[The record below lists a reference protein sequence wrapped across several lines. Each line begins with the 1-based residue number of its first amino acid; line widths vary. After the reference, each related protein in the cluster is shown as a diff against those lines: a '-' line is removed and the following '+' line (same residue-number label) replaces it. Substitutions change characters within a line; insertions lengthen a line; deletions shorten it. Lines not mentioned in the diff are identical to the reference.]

1 MSFCTKCGNQIPENA
16 KFCTRCGQKV
26 AVFTPAPQQTPVT
39 PAPETAPIYEAPAA
53 PVYEAPAAPVYE
65 APAAPVYEAPAP
77 EAVPFPAYEAPKS
90 AYAEPAP
97 EAVPFPAYE
106 APKSAYAEPAPKAAP
121 FPAYEAPTAVK
132 QPEPPVY
139 QPPVYQAPQAPVYQP
154 PVQNASAPAQNAYD
168 VPWQNT
174 PAKKKSGGKIGA
186 IIACVL
192 GGVAV
197 LAAII
202 IGLIL
207 VLNGLKGKGDPNL
220 GMYEAVSCDAY
231 GMELGVDDEWIELK
245 SGGKAVLKLMGEE
258 YNCKWSLDGEDLTIK
273 QAGDEYD
280 GTLADGMLTID
291 FGSMT
296 YTYVMEGQD
305 PSVVA
310 PTQEPESLSH
320 VGTWTLVRAEGGDA
334 DEFLN
339 EDMIA
344 LLEEMGMVIYVELY
358 EDGTGV
364 MSVDDFYTLTWH
376 DNTIVLEDGT
386 EATFAVVDGEL
397 LVESDGTTLVFT
409 SGDITD
415 IPMVEPTEA
424 EPEET
429 EPAETEPEVE
439 DEMKA
444 IREYWEGE
452 WYGWWIIYTGEGYFA
467 DMEDTGW
474 DAYARIKIYDDGT
487 GDLVLWDSDT
497 SADSPLAECEFNV
510 ESGISDAGVLVSDS
524 GYFIDTDLT
533 YADWYVDP
541 ASSVVDM
548 FDDMIAIYG
557 TYEDPDD
564 SESYCDYYIILRPWG
579 MYWDDVYEGDTSE
592 TIYDNMMPFEYG
604 NWYTPLLRAGVTEMP
619 NSFEE
624 GEALLEEAE

>member
-77 EAVPFPAYEAPKS
+77 EAVPFPAYEAPQNT
-90 AYAEPAP
+90 
-97 EAVPFPAYE
+97 
-106 APKSAYAEPAPKAAP
+106 YAEPAPKAAP

-397 LVESDGTTLVFT
+397 LVESDGTTLVFVP
-409 SGDITD
+409 GNIDD
-415 IPMVEPTEA
+415 IPAVEPV
-424 EPEET
+424 ET
-429 EPAETEPEVE
+429 EPEETEPEVE

-604 NWYTPLLRAGVTEMP
+604 EWYTPLLRAGVTEMP
-619 NSFEE
+619 DSFEE

>member
-39 PAPETAPIYEAPAA
+39 PVAEPAPI
-53 PVYEAPAAPVYE
+53 YEAPAAPVYE

-106 APKSAYAEPAPKAAP
+106 APQNTYAEPAPKAAP
-121 FPAYEAPTAVK
+121 FPAYEAPAAVK

-174 PAKKKSGGKIGA
+174 PAKKSGGKVGA

-310 PTQEPESLSH
+310 PTQEPESLPH

-344 LLEEMGMVIYVELY
+344 LLEEMGMMIYVELY

-429 EPAETEPEVE
+429 KPAETEPEVE
-439 DEMKA
+439 DETKA
-444 IREYWEGE
+444 IRDYWEGE
-452 WYGWWIIYTGEGYFA
+452 WYGWWIVYTGEGYFA
-467 DMEDTGW
+467 DLEDTGW
-474 DAYARIKIYDDGT
+474 DCYARIEVYDDNT
-487 GDLVLWDSDT
+487 GYLVMWDSDG
-497 SADSPLAECEFNV
+497 SADDPLAECEFNV

-524 GYFIDTDLT
+524 GYFIDADLS

-557 TYEDPDD
+557 TYEDPED

-579 MYWDDVYEGDTSE
+579 MDWEDIDGADTSE
-592 TIYDNMMPFEYG
+592 TIYDDMMPFEYY
-604 NWYTPLLRAGVTEMP
+604 NWYMPLLEMGVATMPDSFDAGMEML
-619 NSFEE
+619 
-624 GEALLEEAE
+624 GE

>member
-65 APAAPVYEAPAP
+65 APAP
-77 EAVPFPAYEAPKS
+77 EAVPFPAYEAPQNT
-90 AYAEPAP
+90 
-97 EAVPFPAYE
+97 
-106 APKSAYAEPAPKAAP
+106 YAEPAPKAAP

-273 QAGDEYD
+273 QAGDE
-280 GTLADGMLTID
+280 
-291 FGSMT
+291 
-296 YTYVMEGQD
+296 
-305 PSVVA
+305 
-310 PTQEPESLSH
+310 
-320 VGTWTLVRAEGGDA
+320 
-334 DEFLN
+334 
-339 EDMIA
+339 
-344 LLEEMGMVIYVELY
+344 
-358 EDGTGV
+358 
-364 MSVDDFYTLTWH
+364 
-376 DNTIVLEDGT
+376 
-386 EATFAVVDGEL
+386 
-397 LVESDGTTLVFT
+397 
-409 SGDITD
+409 
-415 IPMVEPTEA
+415 
-424 EPEET
+424 
-429 EPAETEPEVE
+429 
-439 DEMKA
+439 
-444 IREYWEGE
+444 
-452 WYGWWIIYTGEGYFA
+452 
-467 DMEDTGW
+467 
-474 DAYARIKIYDDGT
+474 
-487 GDLVLWDSDT
+487 
-497 SADSPLAECEFNV
+497 
-510 ESGISDAGVLVSDS
+510 
-524 GYFIDTDLT
+524 
-533 YADWYVDP
+533 
-541 ASSVVDM
+541 
-548 FDDMIAIYG
+548 
-557 TYEDPDD
+557 
-564 SESYCDYYIILRPWG
+564 
-579 MYWDDVYEGDTSE
+579 
-592 TIYDNMMPFEYG
+592 
-604 NWYTPLLRAGVTEMP
+604 
-619 NSFEE
+619 
-624 GEALLEEAE
+624 

>member
-39 PAPETAPIYEAPAA
+39 SAPETAPIYEAPAA

-77 EAVPFPAYEAPKS
+77 EAVPFPAYEAPQNT
-90 AYAEPAP
+90 
-97 EAVPFPAYE
+97 
-106 APKSAYAEPAPKAAP
+106 YAEPAPKAAP

-174 PAKKKSGGKIGA
+174 PAKKKSGGKVGA

-291 FGSMT
+291 FGSRT

-397 LVESDGTTLVFT
+397 LVESDGTTLVFVP
-409 SGDITD
+409 GNIDD
-415 IPMVEPTEA
+415 IPAVEPV
-424 EPEET
+424 ET
-429 EPAETEPEVE
+429 EPEETEPEVE

-557 TYEDPDD
+557 TYEDPED

-579 MYWDDVYEGDTSE
+579 LYWDDVYEGDASE

-604 NWYTPLLRAGVTEMP
+604 EWYTPLLRAGVTEMP
-619 NSFEE
+619 DSYEE
-624 GEALLEEAE
+624 GKALLEEAE

>member
-39 PAPETAPIYEAPAA
+39 PAPETAP
-53 PVYEAPAAPVYE
+53 VYEAPAAPVYE

-97 EAVPFPAYE
+97 
-106 APKSAYAEPAPKAAP
+106 KAAP
-121 FPAYEAPTAVK
+121 FPAYEAPAAVK

-174 PAKKKSGGKIGA
+174 PAKKKSGSKVGA

-305 PSVVA
+305 PSVVG

-397 LVESDGTTLVFT
+397 LVESDGTTLVFVP
-409 SGDITD
+409 GNIDD
-415 IPMVEPTEA
+415 IPAVEPV
-424 EPEET
+424 ET
-429 EPAETEPEVE
+429 EPEETEPEVE

-557 TYEDPDD
+557 TYEDPED

-579 MYWDDVYEGDTSE
+579 LYWDDVYEGDTSE

-604 NWYTPLLRAGVTEMP
+604 EWYTPLLRAGVTEMP
-619 NSFEE
+619 DSFEE